1 MPGTQE
7 MGKTLLSIRS
17 HLNGLTK
24 TEQKVAHYILENAQD
39 LIYDSV
45 TELAEKAEVGE
56 TTVLRFCRKMKFQG
70 FQDFKLSLAQDLVK
84 PTDHIHEEI
93 AEDDDPLT
101 LSQKIIGTHLRTL
114 EQTRELV
121 SEEQLTQAIDAL
133 AEAANIHFSASVRR
147 D

>member
-1 MPGTQE
+1 MQE

-17 HLNGLTK
+17 HFNGLTK
-24 TEQKVAHYILENAQD
+24 TEQKVALYILENAQD

-45 TELAEKAEVGE
+45 TELAEKADVGE

-93 AEDDDPLT
+93 AEDDAPLT
-101 LSQKIIGTHLRTL
+101 LSHKLSGRISGRWSKRVNWSMKI
-114 EQTRELV
+114 
-121 SEEQLTQAIDAL
+121 S
-133 AEAANIHFSASVRR
+133 
-147 D
+147 